1 MYKSHQTLVSV
12 YIPTYN
18 RLELLKRAIGSVQCQ
33 THQNFEVLI
42 VDDGSVDGTREY
54 LKEIAKEDT
63 RIRYFLKE
71 KNSGACIS
79 RNIAI
84 EHALGEFITG
94 LDDDDYFCKNRLKT
108 FLEEWKVNDIGLFSN
123 IVIKRNKDKFVSNY
137 RYAMKDQVE
146 QKDLLKA
153 NHIGNQIFTKTNYL
167 KDLGGFDPNMKVWQ
181 DLELWYRLTSLGK
194 VRRIKKDLYVMDV
207 SHPHERISHN
217 KGEKVKLSYSYFVEK
232 HKLDTKYREDLATHM
247 TNYSDI
253 NLPISIYL
261 RKFLNFMSLGTL
273 KLLIM
278 KTLGK

>member
-1 MYKSHQTLVSV
+1 MYKSPQTLVSV

-18 RLELLKRAIGSVQCQ
+18 RLELLKRAIDSVKCQ
-33 THQNFEVLI
+33 TYQNFEVLI

-54 LKEIAKEDT
+54 LKEIAKEDN

-84 EHALGEFITG
+84 ENALGEFITG

-167 KDLGGFDPNMKVWQ
+167 KNLGGFDPNMKVWQ

-194 VRRIKKDLYVMDV
+194 ARRIKKDLYVMDV

-217 KGEKVKLSYSYFVEK
+217 KGEKVKLSYYYFVEK
-232 HKLDTKYREDLATHM
+232 HKLDTKYRKDLATHM
-247 TNYSDI
+247 TNYLDI